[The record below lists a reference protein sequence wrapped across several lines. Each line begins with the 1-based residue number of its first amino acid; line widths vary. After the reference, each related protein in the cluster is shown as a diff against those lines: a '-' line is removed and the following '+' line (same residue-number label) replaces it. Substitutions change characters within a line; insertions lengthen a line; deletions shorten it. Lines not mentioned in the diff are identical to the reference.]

1 MDFELRSCRRAALA
15 IRRAPLDPIHRR
27 GGVTVAGRICGG
39 GDQIPNGGW
48 RRPGTSR
55 IPAGRTVGIGWPK
68 GRRRSSKP
76 RSRRRRAINPISL
89 LSRRR
94 PHRKPIRCPR
104 KPPVFAR
111 LIFAR
116 PIFAQWNPIR
126 RSLSNRGT
134 LGESTNRRS
143 RRRTRRWRRRQNSTG
158 WRRAA
163 PSLRKPW
170 NKATPARYRF
180 AIGDAIAHRQIWW
193 TFASCPPKTA
203 AKSWSSITEA
213 TRSSDEART
222 REVFSSRR
230 CGLLGRPGSSVALF
244 SPPMTGFAAARC
256 PTFLKNRA
264 LPA

>member
-1 MDFELRSCRRAALA
+1 MGGRIHDGFRTPIVPPRSPRNPPRPPRSDPPTRRRYRRRANMW
-15 IRRAPLDPIHRR
+15 RRRSNPK
-27 GGVTVAGRICGG
+27 
-39 GDQIPNGGW
+39 W
-48 RRPGTSR
+48 RMARPGTSR

-193 TFASCPPKTA
+193 TSLHARRKPPQN
-203 AKSWSSITEA
+203 
-213 TRSSDEART
+213 R
-222 REVFSSRR
+222 
-230 CGLLGRPGSSVALF
+230 G
-244 SPPMTGFAAARC
+244 
-256 PTFLKNRA
+256 RA
-264 LPA
+264 LLRRHAPLTRRGPAKCFRLAVADSWGGRAQAWHFFRRR